1 MARVAGWA
9 GTLATDRAE
18 CLWVVGHAG
27 PMRMLA
33 AHWLGVPL
41 ATTVNWALGFGASC
55 GFTLGPGEVR
65 LGWWNRAA

>member
-9 GTLATDRAE
+9 DSLDVRDDR

-41 ATTVNWALGFGASC
+41 SVTVNWALGFGASC
-55 GFTLGPGEVR
+55 RFR
-65 LGWWNRAA
+65 LGADGARLEWWNRI